1 MLEGADHP
9 DGYDANFAAMNGY
22 CNSIGGSADQI
33 QRNVI
38 GERILGLRREPEPF
52 EDVSFRNIPKSG

>member
-1 MLEGADHP
+1 
-9 DGYDANFAAMNGY
+9 MNGY